1 MKFCVCSEVF
11 GKKPWPEL
19 CAFAKQAGFEGIE
32 IASISFAESVTD
44 IASAKRKEIRS
55 VAQANGLALPAM
67 HMLMSPPSLGMHINS
82 PNAAVRTKTGDYL
95 KAVIDLAGDLGA
107 SAIIYGSP
115 FSRNVG
121 PDTDYRQTREW
132 FQEGIRKAADHA
144 ATRKVTICIEPL
156 PADCTDL
163 CTTAESAY
171 GLVLA
176 VNHPNFG
183 LMLDCKAMTS
193 EVRPVEKTIGL
204 FGRYA
209 RHIHVNDPNSRAP
222 GFGTLDYKPILKAL
236 KDAGYAGW
244 ISLEPFRYEP
254 DAETVVPVSLKYLK
268 WCLGA

>member
-1 MKFCVCSEVF
+1 MKFAVCSEVF
-11 GKKPWPEL
+11 GKKPWGEV
-19 CAFAKQAGFEGIE
+19 CRFVKEAGFDGIE
-32 IASISFAESVTD
+32 IASISFAEKVTD
-44 IASAKRKEIRS
+44 ISASQRKTILQTARDS
-55 VAQANGLALPAM
+55 GLVLPAM

-82 PNAAVRTKTGDYL
+82 PDAAVRAKTVDYL
-95 KAVIDLAGDLGA
+95 KAVVDLAGDLGA
-107 SAIIYGSP
+107 ATIIYGSP

-121 PDTDYRQTREW
+121 AGSDYRQAREL
-132 FQEGIRKAADHA
+132 FLQEIRKAADHA
-144 ATRKVTICIEPL
+144 GTRKVTICVEPL

-163 CTTAESAY
+163 CTTSESAY

-209 RHIHVNDPNSRAP
+209 KHVHANDPNSRAP
-222 GFGTLDYKPILKAL
+222 GFGALDYKPILKAFR
-236 KDAGYAGW
+236 DAGYDGW
-244 ISLEPFRYEP
+244 ISLEPFKYEP

-268 WCLGA
+268 SCLGV